1 MLLEDEIKIKYK
13 VLEMKLSIRQKKKDD
28 NRAAADTL
36 AGRGVLMTSSLI
48 TLI

>member
-13 VLEMKLSIRQKKKDD
+13 VLEMKLSIRQKKDD